1 MKAFGIAIALAGAL
15 TLSTGAA
22 LGQVRVGGH
31 GAAGAPSNGSYGNLP
46 KGTAESGHVDIGTER
61 RGPHIGAGGSSRFS
75 AGIGSSRVN
84 SAISSQGRG
93 RRGGHSR

>member
-1 MKAFGIAIALAGAL
+1 MKALSIVIILAGAL
-15 TLSTGAA
+15 ALSAGSASA
-22 LGQVRVGGH
+22 QIRVGGH
-31 GAAGAPSNGSYGNLP
+31 GAAGTPANGSSLP
-46 KGTAESGHVDIGTER
+46 KGTAESGRVDIGGGR
-61 RGPHIGAGGSSRFS
+61 RGPYIGAGGYGRFS

>member
-1 MKAFGIAIALAGAL
+1 MKAFAIVIALAG
-15 TLSTGAA
+15 TLSLSTSVAF
-22 LGQVRVGGH
+22 GQIRVGDH
-31 GAAGAPSNGSYGNLP
+31 GTAGANGSYVSTP
-46 KGTAESGHVDIGTER
+46 KGTAGSGRVDIGNGH
-61 RGPHIGAGGSSRFS
+61 RGPHVGAGGSSRFS